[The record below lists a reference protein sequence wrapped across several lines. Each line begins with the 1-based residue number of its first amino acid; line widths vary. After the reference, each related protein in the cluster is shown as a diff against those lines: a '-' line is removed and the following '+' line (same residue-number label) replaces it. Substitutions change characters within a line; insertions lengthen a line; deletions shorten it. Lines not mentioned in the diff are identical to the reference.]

1 MALSAELLNLG
12 YTTVRVYTMALRFP
26 RMVGKGFNGER
37 LPGGPYTIHQFL
49 GGGLIFGLSGISAYY
64 VPVVNPL
71 INLLIGALLALI
83 VGNILATIPVDG
95 IPIFTRMAW
104 VAGLLASTAP
114 STSELMPTTS
124 PVTVVGG
131 EVTVLPPPRLP
142 AARPHGRHGGDAPP
156 SRPARTAIPK
166 PSASNHPPRIQDDD
180 TQRPRPRVRVASAPH
195 RPSAPAA
202 SNAASVFG
210 ALIASAE

>member
-37 LPGGPYTIHQFL
+37 LPGGPYTIHQFI

-83 VGNILATIPVDG
+83 VGNILAAIPVDG

-131 EVTVLPPPRLP
+131 EVTVLLAPPRLQSP
-142 AARPHGRHGGDAPP
+142 RPHRRHSGDAPP
-156 SRPARTAIPK
+156 NRPTRTAIPK
-166 PSASNHPPRIQDDD
+166 PSASNHPPRIQDD

-195 RPSAPAA
+195 RPSPPAA
-202 SNAASVFG
+202 SNGATVFG